1 MRDWETLFLESKP
14 VKCKICQGKMKYIGG
29 GKYQCESC
37 RAEEL
42 DDFGKVKE
50 YLEEHGPTPIPTI
63 EEDTGVKERVLQ
75 ALLRKGRLEIP
86 DGSRFYLDC
95 QKCGCSIRYGRYCPE
110 CTRELAGGIKV
121 AFNEDMGERP
131 KKIASGTP
139 ERMHFLDRRARK

>member
-14 VKCKICQGKMKYIGG
+14 VKCKNCQGKMKFIGG
-29 GKYQCESC
+29 GRYQCESC
-37 RAEEL
+37 KAEEL